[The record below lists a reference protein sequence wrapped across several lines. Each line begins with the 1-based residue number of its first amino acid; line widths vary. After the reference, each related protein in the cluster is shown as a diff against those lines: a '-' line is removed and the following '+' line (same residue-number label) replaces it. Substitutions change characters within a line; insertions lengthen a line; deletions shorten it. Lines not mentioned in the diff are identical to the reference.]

1 MARSS
6 RRRRARSAAPGWVQ
20 TIVGALVLLV
30 AGFGV
35 GLVAG
40 GALEEP
46 KLVAAHVAG
55 ETVDAPLPSELPEAG
70 TDTPLA
76 SALERVEATREQERP
91 LGAAA
96 EPVAERPAERP
107 PAPAAPPPAVASAP
121 TSKPPPAPAPRSGFS
136 VQVGAFSEASG
147 AQQLVDRLRSL
158 EFAAYVA
165 EVDLEGR
172 AGARYR
178 VRVGPFSTREAAS
191 DAAGRLHSEQRLPT
205 WVLTEE
211 GA

>member
-1 MARSS
+1 
-6 RRRRARSAAPGWVQ
+6 
-20 TIVGALVLLV
+20 
-30 AGFGV
+30 
-35 GLVAG
+35 
-40 GALEEP
+40 
-46 KLVAAHVAG
+46 
-55 ETVDAPLPSELPEAG
+55 
-70 TDTPLA
+70 
-76 SALERVEATREQERP
+76 
-91 LGAAA
+91 
-96 EPVAERPAERP
+96 
-107 PAPAAPPPAVASAP
+107 
-121 TSKPPPAPAPRSGFS
+121 
-136 VQVGAFSEASG
+136 
-147 AQQLVDRLRSL
+147 LVDRLRSL